1 MKIEKITLQD
11 FKCFEDL
18 NIRFTKPVNLI
29 FGENASGKT
38 TIAQAIA
45 LTLTGRVNGQNG
57 GGSDRRPLVRHA
69 AEDFAVSVSLSQN
82 GVPGRLEHYDL
93 TQYTSAKESTDPEV
107 LFQGLNTN
115 RETLGALLET
125 TGFLHLHPD
134 EKKRILFDLL
144 PNLKVDGSNMA
155 RHLAAW
161 LKARPE
167 LFAKH
172 GIVPEEE
179 LMGML
184 ASPATLEEAYN
195 QAYEERR
202 IARRELKI
210 MGDSPRIG
218 DTLRQGVPLGLTRE
232 QLETSLNG
240 KREELSSLHVAIGET
255 KGMAEGERRQI
266 ERELAAIAQELARL
280 ETVLRDADPSE
291 LEARLDDL
299 EKERLAVG
307 KEIQRLKED
316 YAALQ
321 RETGKLLAR
330 QEQEEKSRAKAK
342 TFTGH
347 CPVFPEVICKTKAVT
362 SRITAVV
369 ADHAGI
375 DAAIEAQTGKTNDV
389 VRRLREKEET
399 LNQTNGGIAAAKN
412 ALARLAEAQ
421 RKESELRKK
430 RRELEAVLASV
441 GEDKAAETERLKE
454 RITLLQSQHQ
464 EETALLAALEK
475 AERIRALEVRANKL
489 EVLTQAFSPKGIMSE
504 LMQSASSS
512 LMTLANGLMGELTG
526 NRYALDIDFEEGFR
540 IFLCDYEK
548 SARTE
553 SNLISASE
561 RFRVGI
567 VLQAVLSELAG
578 FRFMVIDG
586 IDVLDQTNRGCFFQ
600 FLRKALPRFDQI
612 IGFCTTG
619 QQAPKNPGLPEVD
632 FFLLADRQLRQIAA

>member
-11 FKCFEDL
+11 FKCFKDL

-45 LTLTGRVNGQNG
+45 LALIGRVNGQNG

-69 AEDFAVSVSLSQN
+69 AEEFAVSVSLSQN
-82 GVPGRLEHYDL
+82 GIPGRLEHYDL
-93 TQYTSAKESTDPEV
+93 TQYASARESSDPET
-107 LFQGLNTN
+107 LFQGLKTN

-125 TGFLHLHPD
+125 TGFLNLHPD

-144 PNLKVDGSNMA
+144 PDLKVDGSNMA
-155 RHLAAW
+155 RRLAAW

-167 LFAKH
+167 MLAKH
-172 GIVPEEE
+172 DITPDED
-179 LMGML
+179 LLGML
-184 ASPATLEEAYN
+184 AAPATLEEAYN

-210 MGDSPRIG
+210 LGEELRLPRE
-218 DTLRQGVPLGLTRE
+218 VTRE
-232 QLETSLNG
+232 QLETSLTG
-240 KREELSSLHVAIGET
+240 KREELSLLHIAIGET

-266 ERELAAIAQELARL
+266 ERELAIIAQELERL
-280 ETVLRDADPSE
+280 ETLLRDADPSD

-307 KEIQRLKED
+307 KEIQSLKED

-321 RETGKLLAR
+321 RETGKLLAQ

-347 CPVFPEVICKTKAVT
+347 CPVFPEVLCKTKAVT
-362 SRITAVV
+362 SRITAAVN
-369 ADHAGI
+369 DQAGI
-375 DAAIEAQTGKTNDV
+375 NAAIEAQTGKTNDV
-389 VRRLREKEET
+389 VRCLREKEET
-399 LNQTNGGIAAAKN
+399 LNQTNGGIATAKN
-412 ALARLAEAQ
+412 ALTRLTEAR
-421 RKESELRKK
+421 RKEGDLREKL
-430 RRELEAVLASV
+430 RELEAVLAAV

-454 RITLLQSQHQ
+454 RIARLQGQLR
-464 EETALLAALEK
+464 EETALLAVLEK
-475 AERIRALEVRANKL
+475 AERIRSLEVRAGKL

-512 LMTLANGLMGELTG
+512 LMTLATGLMGELTG
-526 NRYALDIDFEEGFR
+526 NRYALDIDFEDGFR

-553 SNLISASE
+553 VHLISASE

-578 FRFMVIDG
+578 LRFMVIDG
-586 IDVLDQTNRGCFFQ
+586 IDVLDQTNRGFFFQ

>member
-1 MKIEKITLQD
+1 MKIEKIALQD
-11 FKCFEDL
+11 FKCFGDL
-18 NIRFTKPVNLI
+18 KIRFTKPVNLI

-45 LTLTGRVNGQNG
+45 LALTGRVNGQNG
-57 GGSDRRPLVRHA
+57 GGCDRRPLVRHD
-69 AEDFAVSVSLSQN
+69 AEEFAVAVSVSQN
-82 GVPGRLEHYDL
+82 GKPGRLEHYEL
-93 TQYTSAKESTDPEV
+93 NQFASAKESADPEI
-107 LFQGLNTN
+107 LFQGLKTN
-115 RETLGALLET
+115 RDTLTALLET
-125 TGFLHLHPD
+125 THFLNLHPD

-144 PNLKVDGSNMA
+144 PDLKVDGSNMA

-161 LKARPE
+161 LKSRPE
-167 LFAKH
+167 MLVKN
-172 GIVPEEE
+172 GINSDEDLLE
-179 LMGML
+179 ML
-184 ASPATLEEAYN
+184 ASPATLEEAYD

-210 MGDSPRIG
+210 MGDSPR
-218 DTLRQGVPLGLTRE
+218 LARELTRE
-232 QLETSLNG
+232 QLEISLIG

-266 ERELAAIAQELARL
+266 ERELANIAQELERL
-280 ETVLRDADPSE
+280 ETLLRDADPTD

-299 EKERLAVG
+299 EKERLVVV
-307 KEIQRLKED
+307 KEIQSLKED

-362 SRITAVV
+362 SRITAAV
-369 ADHAGI
+369 ADHGGL

-389 VRRLREKEET
+389 VRLLREKEER

-412 ALARLAEAQ
+412 ALARLAEAR
-421 RKESELRKK
+421 RKEGDLREK

-454 RITLLQSQHQ
+454 RIVLLQGQLQ
-464 EETALLAALEK
+464 DETALMAALKK
-475 AERIRALEVRANKL
+475 AERIRALEVRAGKL
-489 EVLTQAFSPKGIMSE
+489 EILTQAFSPKGIMSD
-504 LMQSASSS
+504 LMQSAGAS
-512 LMTLANGLMGELTG
+512 LMTLANGLMRDLTG

-553 SNLISASE
+553 VNLISASE

-567 VLQAVLSELAG
+567 VLQSVLSELAG
-578 FRFMVIDG
+578 LRFMIIDG
-586 IDVLDQTNRGCFFQ
+586 IDVLDQTNRGFFFQ

-619 QQAPKNPGLPEVD
+619 QQAPKNPGLPEVE

>member
-18 NIRFTKPVNLI
+18 KIRFAKPVNLI

-38 TIAQAIA
+38 SIAQAIA
-45 LTLTGRVNGQNG
+45 LALTGRVNGRNG
-57 GGSDRRPLVRHA
+57 GGSDRRSLVRHA
-69 AEDFAVSVSLSQN
+69 SEEFAVFVSLSQN
-82 GVPGRLEHYDL
+82 GIPGRLEHYDL
-93 TQYTSAKESTDPEV
+93 TQYASAKESTDPEA
-107 LFQGLNTN
+107 LFQGLKTN

-125 TGFLHLHPD
+125 TGFLNLHPD

-144 PNLKVDGSNMA
+144 PDLKVDGSNMA
-155 RHLAAW
+155 RHLATW

-167 LFAKH
+167 TLAKFA
-172 GIVPEEE
+172 IAPEEE
-179 LMGML
+179 LLGML
-184 ASPATLEEAYN
+184 ASPATLEGAYD

-210 MGDSPRIG
+210 MGDSPR
-218 DTLRQGVPLGLTRE
+218 LPRGLTRE
-232 QLETSLNG
+232 QLEAGIS
-240 KREELSSLHVAIGET
+240 KRREELASLHVAIGET

-280 ETVLRDADPSE
+280 ETVLRDADPAD

-299 EKERLAVG
+299 EKERLVVG
-307 KEIQRLKED
+307 KEIQGLKED

-321 RETGKLLAR
+321 RETGKLLAK
-330 QEQEEKSRAKAK
+330 QEQEEKRRAKAK

-362 SRITAVV
+362 SRITAAA
-369 ADHAGI
+369 ADHAEI
-375 DAAIEAQTGKTNDV
+375 DTAVEAQTVKTNNIL
-389 VRRLREKEET
+389 RLLREKEES
-399 LNQTNGGIAAAKN
+399 LNQLGGGIAAAKN

-421 RKESELRKK
+421 RKESELRDK
-430 RRELEAVLASV
+430 RRELEAVLASS
-441 GEDKAAETERLKE
+441 GDNKAAETERLKE
-454 RITLLQSQHQ
+454 RINLLQGQLR
-464 EETALLAALEK
+464 EETELLADLEK
-475 AERIRALEVRANKL
+475 AERIRTLEVRANKL
-489 EVLTQAFSPKGIMSE
+489 EVLTQAFSPKGIMSD

-512 LMTLANGLMGELTG
+512 LVTLANGLMGELTG
-526 NRYALDIDFEEGFR
+526 SRYSLDIDFEEGFR
-540 IFLCDYEK
+540 IFLCDYAK
-548 SARTE
+548 SCRTE
-553 SNLISASE
+553 VNLISASE

-578 FRFMVIDG
+578 LRFMVIDG
-586 IDVLDQTNRGCFFQ
+586 IDVLDQTNRGFFFQ
-600 FLRKALPRFDQI
+600 FLRKALPHFDQI

>member
-1 MKIEKITLQD
+1 MKIERIALQD

-45 LTLTGRVNGQNG
+45 LALTGRVNGQNG
-57 GGSDRRPLVRHA
+57 GGSDRRPLVRHD
-69 AEDFAVSVSLSQN
+69 AEEFAVSVSLSQN
-82 GVPGRLEHYDL
+82 GLPGRLEHYDL
-93 TQYTSAKESTDPEV
+93 IQYASAKESTDPET
-107 LFQGLNTN
+107 LSQGLKTN

-125 TGFLHLHPD
+125 TGFLSLHPD

-144 PNLKVDGSNMA
+144 PDLKVDGSNMA
-155 RHLAAW
+155 RHLDAW

-167 LFAKH
+167 MLSKY
-172 GIVPEEE
+172 GIDTDEE
-179 LMGML
+179 LLRILGT
-184 ASPATLEEAYN
+184 PATLEEAYD

-210 MGDSPRIG
+210 MGDTPR
-218 DTLRQGVPLGLTRE
+218 LPRGLTRE

-240 KREELSSLHVAIGET
+240 KRKELSTLHVAIGET

-266 ERELAAIAQELARL
+266 ERELANIAQELERL
-280 ETVLRDADPSE
+280 EMILRDADPVD

-299 EKERLAVG
+299 EKQRLAVG
-307 KEIQRLKED
+307 KEIQSLKED

-330 QEQEEKSRAKAK
+330 QEQEEKIRAKAK

-369 ADHAGI
+369 ADQAGI
-375 DAAIEAQTGKTNDV
+375 DAAIEVQTAKMNDV
-389 VRRLREKEET
+389 VQRLREKEET
-399 LNQTNGGIAAAKN
+399 LNQTNGGIASAKN
-412 ALARLAEAQ
+412 ALAQLAEAR
-421 RKESELRKK
+421 RKEGDLREK
-430 RRELEAVLASV
+430 RRDLEGGLAAV
-441 GEDKAAETERLKE
+441 GEDKANETERLKE
-454 RITLLQSQHQ
+454 RIAFLQGQIR
-464 EETALLAALEK
+464 EESELLAALEK
-475 AERIRALEVRANKL
+475 VERIRALEVRAGKL
-489 EVLTQAFSPKGIMSE
+489 EVLSQAFSPKGIMSE

-553 SNLISASE
+553 AHLISASE

-578 FRFMVIDG
+578 LRFMVIDG
-586 IDVLDQTNRGCFFQ
+586 IDVLDQTNRGFFFQ

-619 QQAPKNPGLPEVD
+619 QQVPKNPGLPEVD
-632 FFLLADRQLRQIAA
+632 FFLLSDRQLRQIAA

>member
-1 MKIEKITLQD
+1 MKIERIALQD

-45 LTLTGRVNGQNG
+45 LALTGRVNGQNG
-57 GGSDRRPLVRHA
+57 GGSDRRPLVRHD
-69 AEDFAVSVSLSQN
+69 AEEFAVSVSLSPN
-82 GVPGRLEHYDL
+82 GLPGRLEHYDL
-93 TQYTSAKESTDPEV
+93 IQYASAKESTDPET
-107 LFQGLNTN
+107 LSQGLKTN

-125 TGFLHLHPD
+125 TGFLSLHPD

-144 PNLKVDGSNMA
+144 PDLKVDGSNMA
-155 RHLAAW
+155 RHLDAW

-167 LFAKH
+167 MLSKY
-172 GIVPEEE
+172 GIDTDEE
-179 LMGML
+179 LLRILGT
-184 ASPATLEEAYN
+184 PATLEEAYD

-210 MGDSPRIG
+210 MGDTPR
-218 DTLRQGVPLGLTRE
+218 LPRGLTRE

-240 KREELSSLHVAIGET
+240 KRKELSTLHLAIGET

-266 ERELAAIAQELARL
+266 ERELANIAQELERL
-280 ETVLRDADPSE
+280 EMILRDADPVD

-299 EKERLAVG
+299 EKQRLAVG
-307 KEIQRLKED
+307 KEIQSLKED

-330 QEQEEKSRAKAK
+330 QEQEEKIRAKAK

-369 ADHAGI
+369 ADQAGI
-375 DAAIEAQTGKTNDV
+375 DAAIEVQTAKMNDV
-389 VRRLREKEET
+389 VQRLREKEET
-399 LNQTNGGIAAAKN
+399 LNQTNGGIASAKN
-412 ALARLAEAQ
+412 ALAQLAEAR
-421 RKESELRKK
+421 RKEGDLREK
-430 RRELEAVLASV
+430 RRDLEGGLAAV
-441 GEDKAAETERLKE
+441 GEDKANETERLKE
-454 RITLLQSQHQ
+454 RIAFLQGQIR
-464 EETALLAALEK
+464 EESELLAALEK
-475 AERIRALEVRANKL
+475 VERIRALEVRAGKL
-489 EVLTQAFSPKGIMSE
+489 EVLSQAFSPKGIMSE

-553 SNLISASE
+553 AHLISASE

-578 FRFMVIDG
+578 LRFMVIDG
-586 IDVLDQTNRGCFFQ
+586 IDVLDQTNRGFFFQ

-632 FFLLADRQLRQIAA
+632 FFLLSDRQLRQIAA

>member
-18 NIRFTKPVNLI
+18 NIRFTKPINLI

-45 LTLTGRVNGQNG
+45 LALTGRVNGQNG
-57 GGSDRRPLVRHA
+57 GGSDRRPLVRHD
-69 AEDFAVSVSLSQN
+69 AEEFAVSVSLSQN

-93 TQYTSAKESTDPEV
+93 TQYASAKESTDPEA
-107 LFQGLNTN
+107 LFQGLKTN

-125 TGFLHLHPD
+125 TGFLNLHPD

-144 PNLKVDGSNMA
+144 PDLKVYESNMT
-155 RHLAAW
+155 RHLATW

-167 LFAKH
+167 MLAKQ
-172 GIVPEEE
+172 GITPDED
-179 LMGML
+179 LLGML
-184 ASPATLEEAYN
+184 ASPATLEEAYD

-210 MGDSPRIG
+210 LGDSPR
-218 DTLRQGVPLGLTRE
+218 LPRGLTRE
-232 QLETSLNG
+232 QLETNLNG

-266 ERELAAIAQELARL
+266 ERELANIAQELERL
-280 ETVLRDADPSE
+280 ETLLKDTDPTD

-307 KEIQRLKED
+307 KEIQSLKED
-316 YAALQ
+316 YATLQ

-369 ADHAGI
+369 ADQAGI
-375 DAAIEAQTGKTNDV
+375 DAALEAQTGKTNDV
-389 VRRLREKEET
+389 VRSLRDKEET

-412 ALARLAEAQ
+412 ALARLAEAR
-421 RKESELRKK
+421 RKEGDLREK
-430 RRELEAVLASV
+430 RRELETVLAAV

-454 RITLLQSQHQ
+454 RIALLQGQIR
-464 EETALLAALEK
+464 EESELLAALEK
-475 AERIRALEVRANKL
+475 AERIRTMEVRAGKL

-504 LMQSASSS
+504 LMQSAATS

-553 SNLISASE
+553 INLISASE

-578 FRFMVIDG
+578 LRFMVIDG
-586 IDVLDQTNRGCFFQ
+586 IDVLDQTNRGFFFQ

-632 FFLLADRQLRQIAA
+632 FFLLADRELRQIAA

>member
-1 MKIEKITLQD
+1 MKIEKLTLQD
-11 FKCFEDL
+11 FKCFGDL

-45 LTLTGRVNGQNG
+45 LALTGRVNGQNG
-57 GGSDRRPLVRHA
+57 GGCDRRPLVRHD
-69 AEDFAVSVSLSQN
+69 AEEFAVNVSLSQN
-82 GVPGRLEHYDL
+82 GKPGRLEHYEL
-93 TQYTSAKESTDPEV
+93 NQYASAKDSSDPET
-107 LFQGLNTN
+107 LFQGLKTN

-125 TGFLHLHPD
+125 TGFLGLHPD

-144 PNLKVDGSNMA
+144 PDLKVDGSNLA
-155 RHLAAW
+155 CHLAAW
-161 LKARPE
+161 LKVQPE
-167 LFAKH
+167 MNAKY
-172 GIVPEEE
+172 GITPDEDLLE
-179 LMGML
+179 ML
-184 ASPATLEEAYN
+184 ASPATLEEAYE

-210 MGDSPRIG
+210 MGDTPRLPKG
-218 DTLRQGVPLGLTRE
+218 MTRE
-232 QLETSLNG
+232 QLETSING
-240 KREELSSLHVAIGET
+240 KSEELSSLHVAIGET

-266 ERELAAIAQELARL
+266 ERELANIAQELERL
-280 ETVLRDADPSE
+280 ETVLRDADPLD
-291 LEARLDDL
+291 LEARLDEL

-362 SRITAVV
+362 SRITAAA
-369 ADHAGI
+369 ADQAGI
-375 DAAIEAQTGKTNDV
+375 DAAIVAQTGKMNDV
-389 VRRLREKEET
+389 VRSLREREEA

-412 ALARLAEAQ
+412 ALSRLAEAR
-421 RKESELRKK
+421 RKEGDLREK
-430 RRELEAVLASV
+430 RRELEAVLAAV

-454 RITLLQSQHQ
+454 RITLLQGQLR
-464 EETALLAALEK
+464 EETELLAALEK
-475 AERIRALEVRANKL
+475 AERIRSLEVRANKL
-489 EVLTQAFSPKGIMSE
+489 EVLTQAFSPKGIMSD
-504 LMQSASSS
+504 LMQSAGASF
-512 LMTLANGLMGELTG
+512 MTLANGLMGDLTG

-553 SNLISASE
+553 AHLISASE

-578 FRFMVIDG
+578 LRFMVIDG
-586 IDVLDQTNRGCFFQ
+586 IDVLDQTNRGFFFQ

-619 QQAPKNPGLPEVD
+619 QQTPKNPGLPEVD

>member
-1 MKIEKITLQD
+1 
-11 FKCFEDL
+11 
-18 NIRFTKPVNLI
+18 
-29 FGENASGKT
+29 
-38 TIAQAIA
+38 
-45 LTLTGRVNGQNG
+45 
-57 GGSDRRPLVRHA
+57 VRHD
-69 AEDFAVSVSLSQN
+69 AEEFAVSVSLSQN
-82 GVPGRLEHYDL
+82 GVPDRLEHYDL
-93 TQYTSAKESTDPEV
+93 TQYASAKESTDPET
-107 LFQGLNTN
+107 LFQGLKTN

-125 TGFLHLHPD
+125 TNFLSLHPD
-134 EKKRILFDLL
+134 EKKRVFFDLL
-144 PNLKVDGSNMA
+144 PDLKVDGSNMA

-172 GIVPEEE
+172 GIAPEED
-179 LMGML
+179 LLGML
-184 ASPATLEEAYN
+184 GSSATLEEAYD

-210 MGDSPRIG
+210 MGDPPR
-218 DTLRQGVPLGLTRE
+218 LPRGLTRE
-232 QLETSLNG
+232 QLEAGIS
-240 KREELSSLHVAIGET
+240 KRREELASLHVSIGET

-266 ERELAAIAQELARL
+266 ERELANIAQELERL
-280 ETVLRDADPSE
+280 ETLLRDADPAD
-291 LEARLDDL
+291 LETRLDDL
-299 EKERLAVG
+299 EKERLVVV
-307 KEIQRLKED
+307 KEIQSLKED

-330 QEQEEKSRAKAK
+330 QEQEEKARAKAK

-369 ADHAGI
+369 ADQAGI

-389 VRRLREKEET
+389 VRRLRENEET

-412 ALARLAEAQ
+412 ALARLAEAR
-421 RKESELRKK
+421 RKEGDLREK
-430 RRELEAVLASV
+430 RRELEAVLAAV

-454 RITLLQSQHQ
+454 RIALLHGQIR
-464 EETALLAALEK
+464 EESELLAALEK

-504 LMQSASSS
+504 LMQSAAAS

-548 SARTE
+548 SCRTE
-553 SNLISASE
+553 VNLISASE

-578 FRFMVIDG
+578 LRFMVIDG
-586 IDVLDQTNRGCFFQ
+586 IDVLDQTNRGFFFQ

-619 QQAPKNPGLPEVD
+619 QQAPKNPGLLEVD

>member
-18 NIRFTKPVNLI
+18 SIRFTKPVNLI

-38 TIAQAIA
+38 SIAQAIA
-45 LTLTGRVNGQNG
+45 LALTGRING
-57 GGSDRRPLVRHA
+57 GCDRRPLVRHD
-69 AEDFAVSVSLSQN
+69 AEDFAISVALSQN
-82 GVPGRLEHYDL
+82 GLPGRLEQYDL
-93 TQYTSAKESTDPEV
+93 TQYASAKESTDPET
-107 LFQGLNTN
+107 LFQGLKTN

-125 TGFLHLHPD
+125 TGFLSLHPD

-144 PNLKVDGSNMA
+144 PDLKVDGSNMA

-172 GIVPEEE
+172 GIAPEED
-179 LMGML
+179 LLRIL
-184 ASPATLEEAYN
+184 ASPTTLEEAYN
-195 QAYEERR
+195 QAYDERR
-202 IARRELKI
+202 IARRELK
-210 MGDSPRIG
+210 MLGDPPR
-218 DTLRQGVPLGLTRE
+218 LPRGLARE
-232 QLETSLNG
+232 QLEAGIN
-240 KREELSSLHVAIGET
+240 KRREELAALHVAIGET

-266 ERELAAIAQELARL
+266 ERELATIAQELARL

-291 LEARLDDL
+291 LQARLDNL
-299 EKERLAVG
+299 EKQRLVVG
-307 KEIQRLKED
+307 KEIQSLKED

-362 SRITAVV
+362 SRITAAA
-369 ADHAGI
+369 ADHAGL
-375 DAAIEAQTGKTNDV
+375 DAAIEAQTVKTNDV
-389 VRRLREKEET
+389 LRLLREKEET
-399 LNQTNGGIAAAKN
+399 LNQTNGGIAAAKS

-421 RKESELRKK
+421 RKESDLREK
-430 RRELEAVLASV
+430 RRELEGVLASV
-441 GEDKAAETERLKE
+441 GEDKAAEVERLKE
-454 RITLLQSQHQ
+454 CIALLQGQLR
-464 EETALLAALEK
+464 EETELLAALEK
-475 AERIRALEVRANKL
+475 AERIRALEVRAGKL
-489 EVLTQAFSPKGIMSE
+489 EVLTQAFSPKGIMSD
-504 LMQSASSS
+504 LMQSAAAA
-512 LMTLANGLMGELTG
+512 LMSLANGLMGDLTG

-548 SARTE
+548 SCRTE
-553 SNLISASE
+553 VNLISASE

-578 FRFMVIDG
+578 LRFMVIDG
-586 IDVLDQTNRGCFFQ
+586 IDVLDQANRGFFFQ
-600 FLRKALPRFDQI
+600 FLQKALPRFDQI

-632 FFLLADRQLRQIAA
+632 FFILADRQLRQIAA

>member
-1 MKIEKITLQD
+1 MKIERIALQD

-45 LTLTGRVNGQNG
+45 LALTGRVNGQNG
-57 GGSDRRPLVRHA
+57 GGSDRRPLVRHD
-69 AEDFAVSVSLSQN
+69 AEEFAVSVSLSQN
-82 GVPGRLEHYDL
+82 GLPGRLEHYDL
-93 TQYTSAKESTDPEV
+93 TQYASAKESTDPET
-107 LFQGLNTN
+107 LFQGLKTN

-125 TGFLHLHPD
+125 TGFLNLHPD

-144 PNLKVDGSNMA
+144 PDLKVDGSNMA

-167 LFAKH
+167 MLAKQ
-172 GIVPEEE
+172 GITLDED
-179 LMGML
+179 LLGML
-184 ASPATLEEAYN
+184 ASPATLEEAYD

-210 MGDSPRIG
+210 MGDSPR
-218 DTLRQGVPLGLTRE
+218 LPKGLTRE
-232 QLETSLNG
+232 QLETSLTR
-240 KREELSSLHVAIGET
+240 KREELSSLHVTIGET

-266 ERELAAIAQELARL
+266 ERELANIAQELERL
-280 ETVLRDADPSE
+280 ETLLRDADPAE

-307 KEIQRLKED
+307 KEIQSLKED

-330 QEQEEKSRAKAK
+330 QEQEEKNRAKAK

-362 SRITAVV
+362 SRITTAV
-369 ADHAGI
+369 ADQAEI

-389 VRRLREKEET
+389 VRCLREKEET

-412 ALARLAEAQ
+412 ALARLAEA
-421 RKESELRKK
+421 RHKEGDLREK
-430 RRELEAVLASV
+430 RRELEAVLAAV
-441 GEDKAAETERLKE
+441 GEDKVAETERLKE
-454 RITLLQSQHQ
+454 RIALLQDQIR
-464 EETALLAALEK
+464 EESELLAALEK
-475 AERIRALEVRANKL
+475 AERIRTLEVRANKL

-504 LMQSASSS
+504 LMQSAASS

-526 NRYALDIDFEEGFR
+526 NRYALDFDFEEGFR

-553 SNLISASE
+553 VNLISASE

-578 FRFMVIDG
+578 LRFMVIDG
-586 IDVLDQTNRGCFFQ
+586 IDVLDQTNRGFFFQ

-632 FFLLADRQLRQIAA
+632 FFILADRQLRQIVA

>member
-18 NIRFTKPVNLI
+18 KIRFTKPVNLI

-38 TIAQAIA
+38 SIAQAIA
-45 LTLTGRVNGQNG
+45 LALTGRVNGQNG
-57 GGSDRRPLVRHA
+57 GGSDRRPLVRHE
-69 AEDFAVSVSLSQN
+69 AEDFAVSVALSQN
-82 GVPGRLEHYDL
+82 GIPGRLEHYDL
-93 TQYTSAKESTDPEV
+93 TQYASTKESTDPEA
-107 LFQGLNTN
+107 LFQGLKTN

-125 TGFLHLHPD
+125 TGFLNLHPD

-144 PNLKVDGSNMA
+144 PDLKVDGSNMA
-155 RHLAAW
+155 RHLATW

-167 LFAKH
+167 TLAKFA
-172 GIVPEEE
+172 IAPEED
-179 LMGML
+179 LLGML
-184 ASPATLEEAYN
+184 ASPATLEEAYD

-202 IARRELKI
+202 IARRELKT
-210 MGDSPRIG
+210 MGDPPR
-218 DTLRQGVPLGLTRE
+218 LPRGLTRE
-232 QLETSLNG
+232 QLDAG
-240 KREELSSLHVAIGET
+240 IDKRREELASLHVAIGET
-255 KGMAEGERRQI
+255 KGLADGERRQI
-266 ERELAAIAQELARL
+266 ERELATIAQELARL

-291 LEARLDDL
+291 LQARLDDL
-299 EKERLAVG
+299 EKQRLVVG
-307 KEIQRLKED
+307 KEIQGLKED

-330 QEQEEKSRAKAK
+330 QEQEEKNRAKAK

-369 ADHAGI
+369 ADQAGI
-375 DAAIEAQTGKTNDV
+375 DAAIEAQTVKTNNAL
-389 VRRLREKEET
+389 RLLREKEES
-399 LNQTNGGIAAAKN
+399 LNQLGGGIAAAKN

-421 RKESELRKK
+421 RKESELREK
-430 RRELEAVLASV
+430 RRELEGVLAAV

-454 RITLLQSQHQ
+454 RIALLQGQLR
-464 EETALLAALEK
+464 EETELLTALEK
-475 AERIRALEVRANKL
+475 AERIRALEVRACKL
-489 EVLTQAFSPKGIMSE
+489 EVLTQAFSPKGIMSG

-512 LMTLANGLMGELTG
+512 LMSLANGLMGELTG
-526 NRYALDIDFEEGFR
+526 NRYTLEIDFEEGFR

-553 SNLISASE
+553 VNLISASE

-578 FRFMVIDG
+578 LRFMVIDG
-586 IDVLDQTNRGCFFQ
+586 IDVLDQTNRGFFFQ

-619 QQAPKNPGLPEVD
+619 QQTPKNPGLPEVD

>member
-1 MKIEKITLQD
+1 
-11 FKCFEDL
+11 
-18 NIRFTKPVNLI
+18 
-29 FGENASGKT
+29 
-38 TIAQAIA
+38 
-45 LTLTGRVNGQNG
+45 
-57 GGSDRRPLVRHA
+57 
-69 AEDFAVSVSLSQN
+69 
-82 GVPGRLEHYDL
+82 
-93 TQYTSAKESTDPEV
+93 
-107 LFQGLNTN
+107 
-115 RETLGALLET
+115 
-125 TGFLHLHPD
+125 
-134 EKKRILFDLL
+134 
-144 PNLKVDGSNMA
+144 VDGSNMA

-172 GIVPEEE
+172 GIAPEED
-179 LMGML
+179 LLGML
-184 ASPATLEEAYN
+184 GSSATLEEAYD

-202 IARRELKI
+202 IARLELTI
-210 MGDSPRIG
+210 MGDPPR
-218 DTLRQGVPLGLTRE
+218 LPRGLPRE
-232 QLETSLNG
+232 QLEAGIS
-240 KREELSSLHVAIGET
+240 KRREELASLHVSIGET

-266 ERELAAIAQELARL
+266 ERELANIAQELERL
-280 ETVLRDADPSE
+280 ETLLRDADPAD
-291 LEARLDDL
+291 LETRLDDL
-299 EKERLAVG
+299 EKERLVVV
-307 KEIQRLKED
+307 KEIQSLKED

-330 QEQEEKSRAKAK
+330 QEQEEKARAKAK

-369 ADHAGI
+369 ADQAGI

-389 VRRLREKEET
+389 VRRLRENEET

-412 ALARLAEAQ
+412 ALARLAEAR
-421 RKESELRKK
+421 RKEGDIREK
-430 RRELEAVLASV
+430 RRELEAVLAAV

-454 RITLLQSQHQ
+454 RIALLHGQIR
-464 EETALLAALEK
+464 EESELLAALEK

-504 LMQSASSS
+504 LMQSAAAS

-548 SARTE
+548 SCRTE
-553 SNLISASE
+553 VNLISASE

-578 FRFMVIDG
+578 LRFMVIDG
-586 IDVLDQTNRGCFFQ
+586 IDVLDQTNRGFFFQ

-619 QQAPKNPGLPEVD
+619 QQAPKNPGLLEVD

>member
-1 MKIEKITLQD
+1 MTMKIEKIALQD
-11 FKCFEDL
+11 FKCFGDL
-18 NIRFTKPVNLI
+18 KIRFTKPVNLI

-45 LTLTGRVNGQNG
+45 LALTGRVNGQNG
-57 GGSDRRPLVRHA
+57 GGCDRRPLVRHD
-69 AEDFAVSVSLSQN
+69 AEEFAVAVSVSQN
-82 GVPGRLEHYDL
+82 GKPGRLEHYEL
-93 TQYTSAKESTDPEV
+93 NQFASAKESADPEI
-107 LFQGLNTN
+107 LFQGLKTN
-115 RETLGALLET
+115 RDTLTALLET
-125 TGFLHLHPD
+125 THFLNLHPD

-144 PNLKVDGSNMA
+144 PDLKVDGSNMA

-161 LKARPE
+161 LKSRPE
-167 LFAKH
+167 MLVKN
-172 GIVPEEE
+172 GINSDEDLLE
-179 LMGML
+179 ML
-184 ASPATLEEAYN
+184 ASPATLEEAYD

-210 MGDSPRIG
+210 MGDSPR
-218 DTLRQGVPLGLTRE
+218 LARELTRE
-232 QLETSLNG
+232 QLEISLIG

-266 ERELAAIAQELARL
+266 ERELANIAQELERL
-280 ETVLRDADPSE
+280 ETLLRDADPTD

-299 EKERLAVG
+299 EKERLVVV
-307 KEIQRLKED
+307 KEIQSLKED

-362 SRITAVV
+362 SRITAAV
-369 ADHAGI
+369 ADHGGL

-389 VRRLREKEET
+389 VRLLREKEER

-412 ALARLAEAQ
+412 ALARLAEAR
-421 RKESELRKK
+421 RKEGDLREK

-454 RITLLQSQHQ
+454 RIVLLQGQLQ
-464 EETALLAALEK
+464 DETALMAALKK
-475 AERIRALEVRANKL
+475 AERIRALEVRAGKL
-489 EVLTQAFSPKGIMSE
+489 EILTQAFSPKGIMSD
-504 LMQSASSS
+504 LMQSAGAS
-512 LMTLANGLMGELTG
+512 LMTLANGLMRDLTG

-553 SNLISASE
+553 VNLISASE

-567 VLQAVLSELAG
+567 VLQSVLSELAG
-578 FRFMVIDG
+578 LRFMIIDG
-586 IDVLDQTNRGCFFQ
+586 IDVLDQTNRGFFFQ

-619 QQAPKNPGLPEVD
+619 QQAPKNPGLPEVE

>member
-1 MKIEKITLQD
+1 MKIERITLQD

-45 LTLTGRVNGQNG
+45 LALTGRVNGQNG
-57 GGSDRRPLVRHA
+57 GGSDRRPLVRHD
-69 AEDFAVSVSLSQN
+69 AEEFAISVSLSQN

-93 TQYTSAKESTDPEV
+93 TQYASAKESTDPEA
-107 LFQGLNTN
+107 LFQGLKTN

-125 TGFLHLHPD
+125 TGFLSLHPD
-134 EKKRILFDLL
+134 EKKRILFELL
-144 PNLKVDGSNMA
+144 PDLKVDGSNMA

-167 LFAKH
+167 MFAKH
-172 GIVPEEE
+172 DITPAED
-179 LMGML
+179 LLGML
-184 ASPATLEEAYN
+184 ASPATLEEAYD

-210 MGDSPRIG
+210 MGDSPR
-218 DTLRQGVPLGLTRE
+218 LPRGLTRE

-266 ERELAAIAQELARL
+266 ERELANIAQELERL
-280 ETVLRDADPSE
+280 ETLLRDADPE
-291 LEARLDDL
+291 EIETRLDDL

-307 KEIQRLKED
+307 KEIQSLKED

-362 SRITAVV
+362 ARITAVV
-369 ADHAGI
+369 ADQNGN
-375 DAAIEAQTGKTNDV
+375 DAAIEAQTKKTNDV
-389 VRRLREKEET
+389 VRLFREKEET
-399 LNQTNGGIAAAKN
+399 LNQMNGGIAAAKN
-412 ALARLAEAQ
+412 TLARLTEAR
-421 RKESELRKK
+421 RKEGDLREK
-430 RRELEAVLASV
+430 RRELEAVLAAV

-454 RITLLQSQHQ
+454 RIVLLQGQIR
-464 EETALLAALEK
+464 EESELLAALEK

-504 LMQSASSS
+504 LMQSAAAS
-512 LMTLANGLMGELTG
+512 LMTLANGLMGELTV
-526 NRYALDIDFEEGFR
+526 NRYALEIDFEEGFR

-548 SARTE
+548 SCRTE
-553 SNLISASE
+553 VNLISASE

-567 VLQAVLSELAG
+567 VLQAVLSELVG
-578 FRFMVIDG
+578 LRFMVIDG
-586 IDVLDQTNRGCFFQ
+586 IDVLDQTNRGFFFQ
-600 FLRKALPRFDQI
+600 FLRKALSRFDQI

>member
-18 NIRFTKPVNLI
+18 KIRFAKPVNLI

-38 TIAQAIA
+38 SIAQAIA
-45 LTLTGRVNGQNG
+45 LALTGRVNGRNG
-57 GGSDRRPLVRHA
+57 GGSDRRSLVRHA
-69 AEDFAVSVSLSQN
+69 SEEFAVFVSLSQN
-82 GVPGRLEHYDL
+82 GIPGRLEHYDL
-93 TQYTSAKESTDPEV
+93 TQYASAKESTDPEA
-107 LFQGLNTN
+107 LFQGLKTN

-125 TGFLHLHPD
+125 TGFLNLHPD

-144 PNLKVDGSNMA
+144 PDLKVDGSNMA
-155 RHLAAW
+155 RHLATW

-167 LFAKH
+167 TLAKFA
-172 GIVPEEE
+172 IAPEEE
-179 LMGML
+179 LLGML
-184 ASPATLEEAYN
+184 ASPATLEGAYD

-210 MGDSPRIG
+210 MGDSPR
-218 DTLRQGVPLGLTRE
+218 LPRGLTRE
-232 QLETSLNG
+232 QLEAGIS
-240 KREELSSLHVAIGET
+240 KRREELASLHVAIGET

-280 ETVLRDADPSE
+280 ETVLRDADPAD

-299 EKERLAVG
+299 EKERLVVG
-307 KEIQRLKED
+307 KEIQGLKED

-321 RETGKLLAR
+321 RETGKLLAK

-362 SRITAVV
+362 SRITAAA
-369 ADHAGI
+369 ADHAEI
-375 DAAIEAQTGKTNDV
+375 DTAVEAQTVKTNNIL
-389 VRRLREKEET
+389 RLLREKEES
-399 LNQTNGGIAAAKN
+399 LNQLGGGIAAAKN

-421 RKESELRKK
+421 RKESELRDK
-430 RRELEAVLASV
+430 RRELEAVLASS
-441 GEDKAAETERLKE
+441 GDNKAAETERLKE
-454 RITLLQSQHQ
+454 RINLLQGQLR
-464 EETALLAALEK
+464 EETELLADLEK
-475 AERIRALEVRANKL
+475 AERIRTLEVRANKL
-489 EVLTQAFSPKGIMSE
+489 EVLTQAFSPKGIMSD

-512 LMTLANGLMGELTG
+512 LVTLANGLMGELTG
-526 NRYALDIDFEEGFR
+526 SRYSLDIDFEEGFR
-540 IFLCDYEK
+540 IFLCDYAK
-548 SARTE
+548 SCRTE
-553 SNLISASE
+553 VNLISASE

-578 FRFMVIDG
+578 LRFMVIDG
-586 IDVLDQTNRGCFFQ
+586 IDVLDQTNRGFFFQ

>member
-1 MKIEKITLQD
+1 MKIERITLQD
-11 FKCFEDL
+11 FKCFEDM

-45 LTLTGRVNGQNG
+45 LALTGRVNGQNG
-57 GGSDRRPLVRHA
+57 GGSDRRPLVRHDA
-69 AEDFAVSVSLSQN
+69 AEFAVSVSLSQN

-93 TQYTSAKESTDPEV
+93 TQYASAKESTDPEA
-107 LFQGLNTN
+107 LFQGLKTN

-125 TGFLHLHPD
+125 TGFLSLHPD
-134 EKKRILFDLL
+134 EKKRILFELL
-144 PNLKVDGSNMA
+144 PDLKVDGSNMA

-167 LFAKH
+167 MFAKH
-172 GIVPEEE
+172 DITPAED
-179 LMGML
+179 LLGML
-184 ASPATLEEAYN
+184 ASPATLEEAYD

-210 MGDSPRIG
+210 MGDSPR
-218 DTLRQGVPLGLTRE
+218 LPRGLTRE

-266 ERELAAIAQELARL
+266 ERELATIAQELERL
-280 ETVLRDADPSE
+280 ETLLRDADPE
-291 LEARLDDL
+291 EIETRLDDL

-307 KEIQRLKED
+307 KEIQSLKED

-330 QEQEEKSRAKAK
+330 QEQEEKNREKAK

-362 SRITAVV
+362 ARITAVV
-369 ADHAGI
+369 ADQNGN
-375 DAAIEAQTGKTNDV
+375 DAAIEAQTKKTNDV
-389 VRRLREKEET
+389 VRLFREKEET
-399 LNQTNGGIAAAKN
+399 LNQMNGGIAAAKN
-412 ALARLAEAQ
+412 TLARLTEAQ
-421 RKESELRKK
+421 RKEGDLREK
-430 RRELEAVLASV
+430 RRELNAVLAAV

-454 RITLLQSQHQ
+454 RIVLLQGQIR
-464 EETALLAALEK
+464 EESELLAALEK

-504 LMQSASSS
+504 LMQSAAAS
-512 LMTLANGLMGELTG
+512 LMTLANGLMGELTV
-526 NRYALDIDFEEGFR
+526 NRYALEIDFEEGFR

-548 SARTE
+548 SCRTE
-553 SNLISASE
+553 VNLISASE

-567 VLQAVLSELAG
+567 VLQAVLSELVG
-578 FRFMVIDG
+578 LRFMVIDG
-586 IDVLDQTNRGCFFQ
+586 IDVLDQTNRGFFFQ
-600 FLRKALPRFDQI
+600 FLRKALSRFDQI

>member
-1 MKIEKITLQD
+1 MKIERITLQD
-11 FKCFEDL
+11 FKCFEDM

-45 LTLTGRVNGQNG
+45 LALTGRVNGQNG
-57 GGSDRRPLVRHA
+57 GGSDRRPLVRHD
-69 AEDFAVSVSLSQN
+69 AEEFAVSVSLSQN

-93 TQYTSAKESTDPEV
+93 TQYAGAKESTDPET
-107 LFQGLNTN
+107 LFQGLKTN

-125 TGFLHLHPD
+125 TGFLSLHPD
-134 EKKRILFDLL
+134 EKKRILFELL
-144 PNLKVDGSNMA
+144 PDLKVDGSNMA

-167 LFAKH
+167 MFAKH
-172 GIVPEEE
+172 DITPAED
-179 LMGML
+179 LLGML
-184 ASPATLEEAYN
+184 ASPATLEEAYD

-210 MGDSPRIG
+210 MGDSPR
-218 DTLRQGVPLGLTRE
+218 LPRGLTRE

-266 ERELAAIAQELARL
+266 ERELANIAQELERL
-280 ETVLRDADPSE
+280 ETLLRDADPTE

-307 KEIQRLKED
+307 KEIQSLKED

-362 SRITAVV
+362 ARITAVV
-369 ADHAGI
+369 ADQNGN
-375 DAAIEAQTGKTNDV
+375 DAAIEAQTKKTNDV
-389 VRRLREKEET
+389 VRLFREKEET
-399 LNQTNGGIAAAKN
+399 LNQMNGGIAAAKN
-412 ALARLAEAQ
+412 TLARLTEAQ
-421 RKESELRKK
+421 RKEGDLREK
-430 RRELEAVLASV
+430 RRELNAVLAAV

-454 RITLLQSQHQ
+454 RIVLLQGQIR
-464 EETALLAALEK
+464 EESELLAALEK

-504 LMQSASSS
+504 LMQSAAAS
-512 LMTLANGLMGELTG
+512 LMTLANGLMGELTV
-526 NRYALDIDFEEGFR
+526 NRYALEIDFEEGFR

-548 SARTE
+548 SCRTE
-553 SNLISASE
+553 VNLISASE

-567 VLQAVLSELAG
+567 VLQAVLSELVG
-578 FRFMVIDG
+578 LRFMVIDG
-586 IDVLDQTNRGCFFQ
+586 IDVLDQTNRGFFFQ
-600 FLRKALPRFDQI
+600 FLRKALSRFDQI

>member
-1 MKIEKITLQD
+1 MKIERITLQD

-18 NIRFTKPVNLI
+18 NIRLTKPVNLI

-45 LTLTGRVNGQNG
+45 LALTGRVNGQNG
-57 GGSDRRPLVRHA
+57 GSDRRPLVRHD
-69 AEDFAVSVSLSQN
+69 AEEFAVSVSLSQN

-93 TQYTSAKESTDPEV
+93 IQYASAKESTDPGA
-107 LFQGLNTN
+107 LFQGLKTN

-125 TGFLHLHPD
+125 TGFLSLHPD

-144 PNLKVDGSNMA
+144 PDLKVDGSNMA

-167 LFAKH
+167 MLAKH
-172 GIVPEEE
+172 DINPDEN
-179 LMGML
+179 LLGML
-184 ASPATLEEAYN
+184 ASPATLEEAYD

-210 MGDSPRIG
+210 MGDAPR
-218 DTLRQGVPLGLTRE
+218 LPRGLTRE
-232 QLETSLNG
+232 QLEASLNG

-266 ERELAAIAQELARL
+266 ERELANIAQELERL
-280 ETVLRDADPSE
+280 EMILRDADPVD

-307 KEIQRLKED
+307 KEIQSLKED

-330 QEQEEKSRAKAK
+330 REQEEKSRAKAK

-369 ADHAGI
+369 ADQAGI

-389 VRRLREKEET
+389 LRLLREKEET
-399 LNQTNGGIAAAKN
+399 LNQTNGGIAVAKN
-412 ALARLAEAQ
+412 ALARLAEAR
-421 RKESELRKK
+421 RKEGDLREK
-430 RRELEAVLASV
+430 RRELEAVLAAV

-454 RITLLQSQHQ
+454 RIVLLQGQIR
-464 EETALLAALEK
+464 EESELLAALEK

-512 LMTLANGLMGELTG
+512 LMTMANGLMGELTG

-553 SNLISASE
+553 VNLISASE

-578 FRFMVIDG
+578 LHFMVIDG
-586 IDVLDQTNRGCFFQ
+586 IDVLDQTNRGFFFQ

-632 FFLLADRQLRQIAA
+632 FFILADRQLRQIAA

>member
-45 LTLTGRVNGQNG
+45 LALTGRVNGQNG
-57 GGSDRRPLVRHA
+57 GGSDRRPLVRHDA
-69 AEDFAVSVSLSQN
+69 DEFAISVSLSQN

-93 TQYTSAKESTDPEV
+93 TQYTSAKESTDPET
-107 LFQGLNTN
+107 LFQGLKTN
-115 RETLGALLET
+115 RETLEALLET
-125 TGFLHLHPD
+125 TSFLGLHPD

-144 PNLKVDGSNMA
+144 PDLKVDGSNMA
-155 RHLAAW
+155 NHLATW

-167 LFAKH
+167 MLSKY
-172 GIVPEEE
+172 GIDTDEE
-179 LMGML
+179 LLRILGT
-184 ASPATLEEAYN
+184 PATLEEAYD

-210 MGDSPRIG
+210 MGDTPR
-218 DTLRQGVPLGLTRE
+218 LPRGLTRE

-240 KREELSSLHVAIGET
+240 KREELSTLHVAIGET

-266 ERELAAIAQELARL
+266 ERELANIAQELERL
-280 ETVLRDADPSE
+280 EMILRDADPVD

-299 EKERLAVG
+299 EKQRLAVG
-307 KEIQRLKED
+307 KEIQSLKED

-330 QEQEEKSRAKAK
+330 QEQEEKIRAKAK

-369 ADHAGI
+369 ADQAGI
-375 DAAIEAQTGKTNDV
+375 DTAIEVQTVKMNDV
-389 VRRLREKEET
+389 VQRLREKEET
-399 LNQTNGGIAAAKN
+399 LNQTNGGIASVKN
-412 ALARLAEAQ
+412 ALAQLAEAR
-421 RKESELRKK
+421 RKEGDLREK
-430 RRELEAVLASV
+430 RRDLEEGLAAV
-441 GEDKAAETERLKE
+441 GEDKANETERLKE
-454 RITLLQSQHQ
+454 RIAFLQGQIR
-464 EETALLAALEK
+464 EESELLAALEK
-475 AERIRALEVRANKL
+475 VERIRALEVRAGKL
-489 EVLTQAFSPKGIMSE
+489 EVLSQAFSPKGIMSE

-553 SNLISASE
+553 AHLISASE

-578 FRFMVIDG
+578 LRFMVIDG
-586 IDVLDQTNRGCFFQ
+586 IDVLDQTNRGFFFQ

-632 FFLLADRQLRQIAA
+632 FFLLSDRQLRQIAA

>member
-45 LTLTGRVNGQNG
+45 LALTGRVNGQNG

-69 AEDFAVSVSLSQN
+69 AEEFAVNVSLSQN

-93 TQYTSAKESTDPEV
+93 TQYASAKESTDPET
-107 LFQGLNTN
+107 LFQGLKTN

-125 TGFLHLHPD
+125 TGFLSLHPD
-134 EKKRILFDLL
+134 EKKRILFELL
-144 PNLKVDGSNMA
+144 PDLKVDGSNMA

-167 LFAKH
+167 MLVKQ
-172 GIVPEEE
+172 GINPDED
-179 LMGML
+179 LLGML
-184 ASPATLEEAYN
+184 ASPATLEEAYD

-210 MGDSPRIG
+210 MGDSPR
-218 DTLRQGVPLGLTRE
+218 LPKGLTRE
-232 QLETSLNG
+232 QLETSLYG
-240 KREELSSLHVAIGET
+240 KREEMSSLHVAIGET

-266 ERELAAIAQELARL
+266 ERELANIGQELEHL
-280 ETVLRDADPSE
+280 ETLLRDADRSD

-307 KEIQRLKED
+307 KEIQSLKEE

-330 QEQEEKSRAKAK
+330 QEQDEKSRAKAK

-362 SRITAVV
+362 SRIMAAA
-369 ADHAGI
+369 ADQAEI
-375 DAAIEAQTGKTNDV
+375 DAAIEAQTEKTNDV
-389 VRRLREKEET
+389 VRCLREKEET

-412 ALARLAEAQ
+412 ALARLAEA
-421 RKESELRKK
+421 RRIAGDLREK
-430 RRELEAVLASV
+430 RRELEAVLAAV
-441 GEDKAAETERLKE
+441 GEDKAAETERLRE
-454 RITLLQSQHQ
+454 RIALLQGQLR
-464 EETALLAALEK
+464 EETELLAALEK
-475 AERIRALEVRANKL
+475 AERIRALEVRAGKL
-489 EVLTQAFSPKGIMSE
+489 EVLTQAFSPKGIMSD

-512 LMTLANGLMGELTG
+512 LMTMANGLMGELTG
-526 NRYALDIDFEEGFR
+526 NRYALDIDFEDGFR

-553 SNLISASE
+553 VNLISASE

-578 FRFMVIDG
+578 LRFMVIDG
-586 IDVLDQTNRGCFFQ
+586 IDVLDQTNRGFFFQ

-619 QQAPKNPGLPEVD
+619 QHPPKNPGLPEVD

>member
-1 MKIEKITLQD
+1 MKIEKIALQD

-18 NIRFTKPVNLI
+18 SIRFTKPVNLI

-45 LTLTGRVNGQNG
+45 LALTGRVYGQNG
-57 GGSDRRPLVRHA
+57 GGSDRRPLVRHD
-69 AEDFAVSVSLSQN
+69 AEEFAVSVSLSQN
-82 GVPGRLEHYDL
+82 GIPGRLEHYDL
-93 TQYTSAKESTDPEV
+93 IQYTGIKESADPEV
-107 LFQGLNTN
+107 LFQGLKTN
-115 RETLGALLET
+115 RETLGTLLET
-125 TGFLHLHPD
+125 TSFLSLHPD

-144 PNLKVDGSNMA
+144 PELRVDGSNMA

-167 LFAKH
+167 MLAKH
-172 GIVPEEE
+172 GITSDEDLLE
-179 LMGML
+179 ML
-184 ASPATLEEAYN
+184 ASPATLEEAYE

-210 MGDSPRIG
+210 MGDSPR
-218 DTLRQGVPLGLTRE
+218 LPRGLTRE
-232 QLETSLNG
+232 QLESSLTG
-240 KREELSSLHVAIGET
+240 KREELAFIHVAIGET
-255 KGMAEGERRQI
+255 KGMAEGERKQI
-266 ERELAAIAQELARL
+266 ERELATIAQELARL

-299 EKERLAVG
+299 EKERLTVG
-307 KEIQRLKED
+307 KEIQSFKED

-362 SRITAVV
+362 SKITAAT
-369 ADHAGI
+369 ADRAEI
-375 DAAIEAQTGKTNDV
+375 DAAIVVQTEKTNDV
-389 VRRLREKEET
+389 VRCLREKEES

-412 ALARLAEAQ
+412 DLARLSEAR
-421 RKESELRKK
+421 RKEGDLREK
-430 RRELEAVLASV
+430 RRELEAVLTAV
-441 GEDKAAETERLKE
+441 GEDKAAETDRLKE
-454 RITLLQSQHQ
+454 RITLLQAQIR
-464 EETALLAALEK
+464 EESELLAALEK
-475 AERIRALEVRANKL
+475 AERIRALEVRAGKL
-489 EVLTQAFSPKGIMSE
+489 EILTQAFSPKGIMSD
-504 LMQSASSS
+504 LMQSTYSS
-512 LMTLANGLMGELTG
+512 LMTMANGLMGELTG

-548 SARTE
+548 SAQTE
-553 SNLISASE
+553 VHLISASE

-578 FRFMVIDG
+578 LRFMVIDG
-586 IDVLDQTNRGCFFQ
+586 IDVLDQTNRGFFFQ

-619 QQAPKNPGLPEVD
+619 QQTPKNPGLPEVD
-632 FFLLADRQLRQIAA
+632 FFLLADRQLRQIVA

>member
-1 MKIEKITLQD
+1 MKIERIALQD

-45 LTLTGRVNGQNG
+45 LALTGRVNGQNG
-57 GGSDRRPLVRHA
+57 GSDRRPLVRHD
-69 AEDFAVSVSLSQN
+69 AEEFSVSVSLSQN
-82 GVPGRLEHYDL
+82 GLPGRLEHYDL
-93 TQYTSAKESTDPEV
+93 TQYAGAKESTDPET
-107 LFQGLNTN
+107 LFQGLKTN

-125 TGFLHLHPD
+125 TGFLSLHPD
-134 EKKRILFDLL
+134 EKKRILFELL
-144 PNLKVDGSNMA
+144 PDLKVDGSNMA
-155 RHLAAW
+155 RYLGAW

-167 LFAKH
+167 MLAKH
-172 GIVPEEE
+172 DITPDED
-179 LMGML
+179 LLGML
-184 ASPATLEEAYN
+184 ASPATLEEAYD

-210 MGDSPRIG
+210 MGDSPR
-218 DTLRQGVPLGLTRE
+218 LPRGLTRE

-578 FRFMVIDG
+578 LRFMVIDG
-586 IDVLDQTNRGCFFQ
+586 IDVLDQTNRGFFFQ

-632 FFLLADRQLRQIAA
+632 FFLLANRQLRQIAA

>member
-38 TIAQAIA
+38 SIAQAIA
-45 LTLTGRVNGQNG
+45 LALTGRVNGQNG
-57 GGSDRRPLVRHA
+57 GGSDRRPLVRHD
-69 AEDFAVSVSLSQN
+69 AEEFAVSVSLSQN

-93 TQYTSAKESTDPEV
+93 TQYASAKESTDPET
-107 LFQGLNTN
+107 LFQGLKTN

-125 TGFLHLHPD
+125 TNFLSLHPD
-134 EKKRILFDLL
+134 EKKRVFFDLL
-144 PNLKVDGSNMA
+144 PDLKVDGSNMA

-172 GIVPEEE
+172 GIAPEED
-179 LMGML
+179 LLGML
-184 ASPATLEEAYN
+184 GSSATLEEAYD

-202 IARRELKI
+202 IARRELKT
-210 MGDSPRIG
+210 MGDPPR
-218 DTLRQGVPLGLTRE
+218 LPRGLTRE
-232 QLETSLNG
+232 QLEAGIS
-240 KREELSSLHVAIGET
+240 KRREELDSLHVSIGET

-266 ERELAAIAQELARL
+266 ERELANIAQELERL
-280 ETVLRDADPSE
+280 ETLLRDADPAD
-291 LEARLDDL
+291 LETRLDDL
-299 EKERLAVG
+299 EKERLAVV
-307 KEIQRLKED
+307 KEIQSLKED

-330 QEQEEKSRAKAK
+330 QEQEEKARAKAK

-362 SRITAVV
+362 SRITAVA
-369 ADHAGI
+369 ADQAGI

-399 LNQTNGGIAAAKN
+399 LNQTNGSIAAAKN
-412 ALARLAEAQ
+412 ALARLAEAR
-421 RKESELRKK
+421 RKEGDLREK
-430 RRELEAVLASV
+430 RRELEAVLAAV

-454 RITLLQSQHQ
+454 RIVVLQGQLR
-464 EETALLAALEK
+464 EESELLAALEK
-475 AERIRALEVRANKL
+475 AERIRALEMRANKL

-504 LMQSASSS
+504 LMQSAATS
-512 LMTLANGLMGELTG
+512 LMPLANGLMGELTG

-553 SNLISASE
+553 INLISASE

-578 FRFMVIDG
+578 LRFMVIDG
-586 IDVLDQTNRGCFFQ
+586 IDVLDQTNRGFFFQ

>member
-45 LTLTGRVNGQNG
+45 LALTGRVNGQNG
-57 GGSDRRPLVRHA
+57 GGDRRPLVRHDA
-69 AEDFAVSVSLSQN
+69 NEFAVSVSLSQN

-93 TQYTSAKESTDPEV
+93 TQYTSAKESTDPET

-125 TGFLHLHPD
+125 TCFLSLHPD

-144 PNLKVDGSNMA
+144 PDLKVDGSNMA

-167 LFAKH
+167 MLAKH
-172 GIVPEEE
+172 DITPDED
-179 LMGML
+179 LLGML
-184 ASPATLEEAYN
+184 ASPATLEEAYD

-210 MGDSPRIG
+210 MGDSPR
-218 DTLRQGVPLGLTRE
+218 LSRGLTRE
-232 QLETSLNG
+232 QLETSLNE

-266 ERELAAIAQELARL
+266 ERELANVSRELELL
-280 ETVLRDADPSE
+280 ETLLRDADPSE

-307 KEIQRLKED
+307 KEIQSLKED

-321 RETGKLLAR
+321 RETGKLMAR

-369 ADHAGI
+369 ADQAGI

-389 VRRLREKEET
+389 VRCLREKEET
-399 LNQTNGGIAAAKN
+399 LNQTNGGIATAKN
-412 ALARLAEAQ
+412 ALARLAEAR
-421 RKESELRKK
+421 RKEGDLREK

-454 RITLLQSQHQ
+454 RIALLQGQLQ

-475 AERIRALEVRANKL
+475 AERIRALEVRAGKL
-489 EVLTQAFSPKGIMSE
+489 EILTQAFSPKGIMSD
-504 LMQSASSS
+504 LMQSAGAS

-548 SARTE
+548 SVRTE
-553 SNLISASE
+553 VNLISASE

-578 FRFMVIDG
+578 LRFMVIDG
-586 IDVLDQTNRGCFFQ
+586 IDVLDQTNRGFFFQ

-619 QQAPKNPGLPEVD
+619 QQTPKNPGLPEVD

>member
-1 MKIEKITLQD
+1 VLRGSEHPVHETRQS
-11 FKCFEDL
+11 DL
-18 NIRFTKPVNLI
+18 RRERL
-29 FGENASGKT
+29 GKT
-38 TIAQAIA
+38 SIAQAIA
-45 LTLTGRVNGQNG
+45 LALTGRVNGQNG
-57 GGSDRRPLVRHA
+57 GGSDRRPLVRHD
-69 AEDFAVSVSLSQN
+69 AEEFAVSVSLSQN
-82 GVPGRLEHYDL
+82 GVPDRLEHYDL
-93 TQYTSAKESTDPEV
+93 TQYASAKESTDPET
-107 LFQGLNTN
+107 LFQGLKTN

-125 TGFLHLHPD
+125 TNFLSLHPD
-134 EKKRILFDLL
+134 EKKRVFFDLL
-144 PNLKVDGSNMA
+144 PDLKVDGSNMA

-172 GIVPEEE
+172 GIAPEED
-179 LMGML
+179 LLGML
-184 ASPATLEEAYN
+184 GSSATLEEAYD

-210 MGDSPRIG
+210 MGDPPR
-218 DTLRQGVPLGLTRE
+218 LPRGLTRE
-232 QLETSLNG
+232 QLEAGIS
-240 KREELSSLHVAIGET
+240 KRREELASLHVSIGET

-266 ERELAAIAQELARL
+266 ERELANIAQELERL
-280 ETVLRDADPSE
+280 ETLLRDADPAD
-291 LEARLDDL
+291 LETRLDDL
-299 EKERLAVG
+299 EKERLVVV
-307 KEIQRLKED
+307 KEIQSLKED

-330 QEQEEKSRAKAK
+330 QEQEEKARAKAK

-369 ADHAGI
+369 ADQAGI

-389 VRRLREKEET
+389 VRRLRENEET

-412 ALARLAEAQ
+412 ALARLAEAR
-421 RKESELRKK
+421 RKEGDLREK
-430 RRELEAVLASV
+430 RRELEAVLAAV

-454 RITLLQSQHQ
+454 RIALLHGQIR
-464 EETALLAALEK
+464 EESELLAALEK

-504 LMQSASSS
+504 LMQSAAAS

-548 SARTE
+548 SCRTE
-553 SNLISASE
+553 VNLISASE

-578 FRFMVIDG
+578 LRFMVIDG
-586 IDVLDQTNRGCFFQ
+586 IDVLDQTNRGFFFQ

-619 QQAPKNPGLPEVD
+619 QQAPKNPGLLEVD

>member
-1 MKIEKITLQD
+1 MKIERITLQD
-11 FKCFEDL
+11 FKCFEDM

-45 LTLTGRVNGQNG
+45 LALTGRVNGQNG
-57 GGSDRRPLVRHA
+57 GGSDRRPLVRHDA
-69 AEDFAVSVSLSQN
+69 AEFAVSVSLSQN

-93 TQYTSAKESTDPEV
+93 TQYASAKESTDPEA
-107 LFQGLNTN
+107 LFQGLKTN

-125 TGFLHLHPD
+125 TGFLSLHPD
-134 EKKRILFDLL
+134 EKKRILFELL
-144 PNLKVDGSNMA
+144 PDLKVDGSNMA

-167 LFAKH
+167 MFAKH
-172 GIVPEEE
+172 DITPAED
-179 LMGML
+179 LLGML
-184 ASPATLEEAYN
+184 ASPATLEEAYD

-210 MGDSPRIG
+210 MGDSPR
-218 DTLRQGVPLGLTRE
+218 LPRGLTRE

-266 ERELAAIAQELARL
+266 ERELATIAQELERL
-280 ETVLRDADPSE
+280 ETLLRDADPE
-291 LEARLDDL
+291 EIETRLDDL

-307 KEIQRLKED
+307 KEIQSLKED

-330 QEQEEKSRAKAK
+330 QEQEEKNREKAK

-362 SRITAVV
+362 ARITAVV
-369 ADHAGI
+369 ADQNGN
-375 DAAIEAQTGKTNDV
+375 DAAIEAQTKKTNDV
-389 VRRLREKEET
+389 VRLFREKEET
-399 LNQTNGGIAAAKN
+399 LNQMNGGIAAAKN
-412 ALARLAEAQ
+412 TLARLTEAQ
-421 RKESELRKK
+421 RKEGDLREK
-430 RRELEAVLASV
+430 RRELNAVLAAV

-454 RITLLQSQHQ
+454 RIVLLQGQIR
-464 EETALLAALEK
+464 EESELLAALEK

-504 LMQSASSS
+504 LMQSAAAS
-512 LMTLANGLMGELTG
+512 LMTLANGLMGELTV
-526 NRYALDIDFEEGFR
+526 NRYALEIDFEEGFR

-548 SARTE
+548 SCRTE
-553 SNLISASE
+553 VNLISASE

-567 VLQAVLSELAG
+567 VLQAVLSELVG
-578 FRFMVIDG
+578 LRFMVIDG
-586 IDVLDQTNRGCFFQ
+586 IDVLDQTNRGFFFQ
-600 FLRKALPRFDQI
+600 FLRKALSRFDQI

-632 FFLLADRQLRQIAA
+632 FFLLANRQLRQIAA

>member
-45 LTLTGRVNGQNG
+45 LALTGRVNGQNG
-57 GGSDRRPLVRHA
+57 GGSDRRPLVRHT
-69 AEDFAVSVSLSQN
+69 AEEFAVSVSLSQN
-82 GVPGRLEHYDL
+82 GVPGRLDHYDL
-93 TQYTSAKESTDPEV
+93 TQYASVRESTDPET
-107 LFQGLNTN
+107 LFQGLKTN
-115 RETLGALLET
+115 RETIGALLET
-125 TGFLHLHPD
+125 TGFLSLHPD
-134 EKKRILFDLL
+134 EKKRILFELL
-144 PNLKVDGSNMA
+144 PDLKVDGSNMA

-167 LFAKH
+167 TLAKYD
-172 GIVPEEE
+172 ITPDED
-179 LMGML
+179 LLGML
-184 ASPATLEEAYN
+184 ASPATLEDAYN

-210 MGDSPRIG
+210 MGDSPR
-218 DTLRQGVPLGLTRE
+218 LPRGLTRE

-240 KREELSSLHVAIGET
+240 KREELSSLHVAVGET

-266 ERELAAIAQELARL
+266 ERELANIAQELERL
-280 ETVLRDADPSE
+280 ETLLRDADPE
-291 LEARLDDL
+291 EIETRLDDL

-307 KEIQRLKED
+307 KEIQSLKED

-362 SRITAVV
+362 SRITAAA
-369 ADHAGI
+369 ADHAEI
-375 DAAIEAQTGKTNDV
+375 DAAIVAQTGKTNDV
-389 VRRLREKEET
+389 LRILREREES
-399 LNQTNGGIAAAKN
+399 LNQLGGGIATAKN
-412 ALARLAEAQ
+412 AQSRLTEAR
-421 RKESELRKK
+421 RKESDLREK
-430 RRELEAVLASV
+430 RRELEAVLAAV
-441 GEDKAAETERLKE
+441 GEDKAAETDRLKE
-454 RITLLQSQHQ
+454 RIVLLQGQIR
-464 EETALLAALEK
+464 EESELLVALEK

-512 LMTLANGLMGELTG
+512 LMTMANGLMGELTG
-526 NRYALDIDFEEGFR
+526 NRYALDIDFEDGFR

-553 SNLISASE
+553 VNLISASE

>member
-38 TIAQAIA
+38 SIAQAIA
-45 LTLTGRVNGQNG
+45 LALTGRVNGQNG
-57 GGSDRRPLVRHA
+57 GGSDRRPLVRHD
-69 AEDFAVSVSLSQN
+69 AEEFAVSVSLSQN
-82 GVPGRLEHYDL
+82 GVPDRLEHYDL
-93 TQYTSAKESTDPEV
+93 TQYASAKESTDPET
-107 LFQGLNTN
+107 LFQGLKTN

-125 TGFLHLHPD
+125 TNFLSLHPD
-134 EKKRILFDLL
+134 EKKRVFFDLL
-144 PNLKVDGSNMA
+144 PDLKVDGSNMA

-172 GIVPEEE
+172 GIAPEED
-179 LMGML
+179 LLGML
-184 ASPATLEEAYN
+184 GSSATLEEAYD

-210 MGDSPRIG
+210 MGDPPR
-218 DTLRQGVPLGLTRE
+218 LPRGLTRE
-232 QLETSLNG
+232 QLEAGIS
-240 KREELSSLHVAIGET
+240 KRREELASLHVSIGET

-266 ERELAAIAQELARL
+266 ERELANIAQELERL
-280 ETVLRDADPSE
+280 ETLLRDADPAD
-291 LEARLDDL
+291 LETRLDDL
-299 EKERLAVG
+299 EKERLVVV
-307 KEIQRLKED
+307 KEIQSLKED

-330 QEQEEKSRAKAK
+330 QEQEEKARAKAK

-369 ADHAGI
+369 ADQAGI

-389 VRRLREKEET
+389 VRRLRENEET

-412 ALARLAEAQ
+412 ALARLAEAR
-421 RKESELRKK
+421 RKEGDLREK
-430 RRELEAVLASV
+430 RRELEAVLAAV

-454 RITLLQSQHQ
+454 RIALLHGQIR
-464 EETALLAALEK
+464 EESELLAALEK

-504 LMQSASSS
+504 LMQSAAAS

-548 SARTE
+548 SCRTE
-553 SNLISASE
+553 VNLISASE

-578 FRFMVIDG
+578 LRFMVIDG
-586 IDVLDQTNRGCFFQ
+586 IDVLDQTNRGFFFQ

-619 QQAPKNPGLPEVD
+619 QQAPKNPGLLEVD

>member
-18 NIRFTKPVNLI
+18 KIRFAKPVNLI

-38 TIAQAIA
+38 SIAQAIA
-45 LTLTGRVNGQNG
+45 LALTGRVNGQNG
-57 GGSDRRPLVRHA
+57 GGSDRRSLVRHA
-69 AEDFAVSVSLSQN
+69 SEEFAVFVSLSQN
-82 GVPGRLEHYDL
+82 GIPGRLEHYDL
-93 TQYTSAKESTDPEV
+93 QQCASVKESTDLEA
-107 LFQGLNTN
+107 LFQGLKTN

-125 TGFLHLHPD
+125 TGFLNLHPD

-144 PNLKVDGSNMA
+144 PDLKVDGSNMA
-155 RHLAAW
+155 RHLATW

-167 LFAKH
+167 MLVKH
-172 GIVPEEE
+172 DITPDEA
-179 LMGML
+179 LLGML
-184 ASPATLEEAYN
+184 ASPATLEEAYD

-210 MGDSPRIG
+210 MGDSPR
-218 DTLRQGVPLGLTRE
+218 LPRGLTRE

-240 KREELSSLHVAIGET
+240 KRAELSSLHVAIGET

-266 ERELAAIAQELARL
+266 ERELANIAQELGRL
-280 ETVLRDADPSE
+280 ESLLRDADPEE

-307 KEIQRLKED
+307 KEIQSLKED

-362 SRITAVV
+362 SRITAAA
-369 ADHAGI
+369 ADHAEI
-375 DAAIEAQTGKTNDV
+375 DTAVEAQTVKTNNIL
-389 VRRLREKEET
+389 RLLREKEES
-399 LNQTNGGIAAAKN
+399 LNQLGGGIAAAKN

-421 RKESELRKK
+421 RKESELRDK
-430 RRELEAVLASV
+430 RRELEAVLASS
-441 GEDKAAETERLKE
+441 GDNKAAETERLKE
-454 RITLLQSQHQ
+454 RINLLQGQLR
-464 EETALLAALEK
+464 EETELLADLEK
-475 AERIRALEVRANKL
+475 AERIRTLEVRANKL
-489 EVLTQAFSPKGIMSE
+489 EVLTQAFSPKGIMSD

-512 LMTLANGLMGELTG
+512 LVTLANGLMGELTG
-526 NRYALDIDFEEGFR
+526 NRYSLDIDFEEGFR
-540 IFLCDYEK
+540 IFLCDYAK
-548 SARTE
+548 SCRTE
-553 SNLISASE
+553 VNLISASE

-578 FRFMVIDG
+578 LRFMVIDG
-586 IDVLDQTNRGCFFQ
+586 IDVLDQTNRGFFFQ
-600 FLRKALPRFDQI
+600 FLRKALPHFDQI

-619 QQAPKNPGLPEVD
+619 QQAPKNPGLPEMD

>member
-18 NIRFTKPVNLI
+18 KIRFTKPVNLI

-38 TIAQAIA
+38 SIAQAIA
-45 LTLTGRVNGQNG
+45 LALTGRVNGQNG
-57 GGSDRRPLVRHA
+57 GGSDRRPLVRHE
-69 AEDFAVSVSLSQN
+69 AEDFAVSVALSQN
-82 GVPGRLEHYDL
+82 GIPGRLEHYDL
-93 TQYTSAKESTDPEV
+93 TQYASTKESTDPEA
-107 LFQGLNTN
+107 LFQGLKTN

-125 TGFLHLHPD
+125 TGFLNLHPD

-144 PNLKVDGSNMA
+144 PDLKVDGSNMA
-155 RHLAAW
+155 RHLATW

-167 LFAKH
+167 TLAKFA
-172 GIVPEEE
+172 IAPEED
-179 LMGML
+179 LLGML
-184 ASPATLEEAYN
+184 ASPATLEEAYD

-202 IARRELKI
+202 IARRELKT
-210 MGDSPRIG
+210 MGDPPR
-218 DTLRQGVPLGLTRE
+218 LPRGLTRE
-232 QLETSLNG
+232 QLDAG
-240 KREELSSLHVAIGET
+240 IDKRREELASLHVAIGET
-255 KGMAEGERRQI
+255 KGLAEGERRQI
-266 ERELAAIAQELARL
+266 ERELATIAQELARL

-291 LEARLDDL
+291 LQARLDDL
-299 EKERLAVG
+299 EKQRLVVG
-307 KEIQRLKED
+307 KEIQGLKED

-330 QEQEEKSRAKAK
+330 QEQEEKNRAKAK

-369 ADHAGI
+369 ADQAGI
-375 DAAIEAQTGKTNDV
+375 DAAIEAQTVKTNNAL
-389 VRRLREKEET
+389 RLLREKEES
-399 LNQTNGGIAAAKN
+399 LNQLGGGIAAAKN

-421 RKESELRKK
+421 RKESELREK
-430 RRELEAVLASV
+430 RRELEGVLAAV

-454 RITLLQSQHQ
+454 RIALLQGQLR
-464 EETALLAALEK
+464 EETELLTALEK
-475 AERIRALEVRANKL
+475 AERIRALEVRACKL
-489 EVLTQAFSPKGIMSE
+489 EVLTQAFSPKGIMSG

-512 LMTLANGLMGELTG
+512 LMSLANGLMGELTG
-526 NRYALDIDFEEGFR
+526 NRYTLEIDFEEGFR

-553 SNLISASE
+553 VNLISASE

-578 FRFMVIDG
+578 LRFMVIDG
-586 IDVLDQTNRGCFFQ
+586 IDVLDQTNRGFFFQ

-619 QQAPKNPGLPEVD
+619 QQTPKNPGLPEVD